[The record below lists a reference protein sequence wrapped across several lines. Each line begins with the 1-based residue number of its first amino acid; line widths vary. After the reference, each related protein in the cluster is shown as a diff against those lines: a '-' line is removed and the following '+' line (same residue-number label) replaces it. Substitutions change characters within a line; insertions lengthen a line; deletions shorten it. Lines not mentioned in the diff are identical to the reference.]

1 MARGSIKKIIRDR
14 GFGFIAAEDGRE
26 IFFHRSEFHEAEF
39 EDLQEGNN
47 VEFEVEKTDKGAKAI
62 FRADDPFVDPIYILL

>member
-47 VEFEVEKTDKGAKAI
+47 VDRLGCDAQLALLLYPTISPLKG
-62 FRADDPFVDPIYILL
+62 YMN

>member
-47 VEFEVEKTDKGAKAI
+47 VEFEVEKTDKGAKATRI
-62 FRADDPFVDPIYILL
+62 HRPE